1 MFEIKKMLNEHPL
14 KNLPFYT
21 CHQLKIY
28 AISKHVLIMW
38 QERIPGAMH
47 KLKFR
52 DSYIQ
57 GRQDKRMF

>member
-28 AISKHVLIMW
+28 AISKHVLIM
-38 QERIPGAMH
+38 
-47 KLKFR
+47 
-52 DSYIQ
+52 
-57 GRQDKRMF
+57 